1 MRAFYGI
8 ASRHDVLAVICAYLF
23 AFLYVFN
30 VLPLMFR
37 FRNQDYTPIIIIV
50 FDLY

>member
-1 MRAFYGI
+1 MRALYGI
-8 ASRHDVLAVICAYLF
+8 TSRHGVLAVICAYLF